1 MTKSHSNHGQE
12 SEQNSA
18 DQTAANGA
26 VAAQEAQSQET
37 PPPAPEP
44 IDETAALKA
53 EADRYRDQA
62 LRAAADLENF
72 RKRMIREKEEAIRFA
87 NSGILEKLLPILD
100 NFELGLDAAR
110 GDTATPGTKGIV
122 DGFSMV
128 HRQLGDFLV
137 SSGLQPID
145 AVGQP
150 FDPKLHEALGH
161 ETDASQ
167 EDGIV
172 LRQMRRGYRLA
183 DRLIRPSSVIVNK
196 LA

>member
-1 MTKSHSNHGQE
+1 MTKSQSNHGQE

-26 VAAQEAQSQET
+26 EAAQEAQSQET

-150 FDPKLHEALGH
+150 FDPKLHEALAH

-167 EDGIV
+167 ADGIV

>member
-1 MTKSHSNHGQE
+1 MKKQNPNHQQE
-12 SEQNSA
+12 NDPKADAQAPNPETPQN
-18 DQTAANGA
+18 AATD
-26 VAAQEAQSQET
+26 AAQ
-37 PPPAPEP
+37 APEQK
-44 IDETAALKA
+44 IDLQA
-53 EADRYRDQA
+53 ELDRYRDQA
-62 LRAAADLENF
+62 LRAAADLENY

-87 NSGILEKLLPILD
+87 NAGILERILPILD
-100 NFELGLDAAR
+100 NFQLGLDAAR
-110 GDTATPGTKGIV
+110 GDAAAKGIV

-145 AVGQP
+145 AEGQP

-161 ETDASQ
+161 ESDPAQ
-167 EDGIV
+167 ADGVV
-172 LRQMRRGYRLA
+172 LRQMRRGYRLG

>member
-1 MTKSHSNHGQE
+1 MTKSQSNHGQE

-110 GDTATPGTKGIV
+110 GDTATLGTKGIV

-150 FDPKLHEALGH
+150 FDPKLHEALAH

>member
-1 MTKSHSNHGQE
+1 MKNQHPENH
-12 SEQNSA
+12 
-18 DQTAANGA
+18 QTPDENNPATPAHAEAA
-26 VAAQEAQSQET
+26 E
-37 PPPAPEP
+37 
-44 IDETAALKA
+44 ETAGPSAAPDLQA
-53 EADRYRDQA
+53 EVEKYRDAA

-87 NSGILEKLLPILD
+87 NAGVLERLLPILD

-110 GDTATPGTKGIV
+110 GDASAKGIV

-145 AVGQP
+145 AAGQP

-161 ETDASQ
+161 ESDAAQ
-167 EDGIV
+167 ADGIV

-196 LA
+196 VS

>member
-150 FDPKLHEALGH
+150 FDPKLHEALAH

>member
-1 MTKSHSNHGQE
+1 MKKSHSEHKQE
-12 SEQNSA
+12 AEQKPA
-18 DQTAANGA
+18 EQHLETEPAAQP
-26 VAAQEAQSQET
+26 AQEA
-37 PPPAPEP
+37 AP
-44 IDETAALKA
+44 DLQA
-53 EADRYRDQA
+53 EVEKYRDAA

-87 NSGILEKLLPILD
+87 NAGLIEKLLPILD

-110 GDTATPGTKGIV
+110 GDAAAKGIV

-161 ETDASQ
+161 ETDAAQ
-167 EDGIV
+167 ADGIV

-196 LA
+196 VA

>member
-12 SEQNSA
+12 SEQNPA

-26 VAAQEAQSQET
+26 ATAQEAQSPET
-37 PPPAPEP
+37 AVPAPEP
-44 IDETAALKA
+44 LDETAVLKA

-87 NSGILEKLLPILD
+87 NAGILEKLLPILD

-110 GDTATPGTKGIV
+110 GDTAAPGTKGIV

-167 EDGIV
+167 ADGIV

>member
-1 MTKSHSNHGQE
+1 VKKQNPNHQQANE
-12 SEQNSA
+12 SQPHHPESQAETPKMSEASA
-18 DQTAANGA
+18 AESA
-26 VAAQEAQSQET
+26 VAD
-37 PPPAPEP
+37 PAPASP
-44 IDETAALKA
+44 DLQA
-53 EADRYRDQA
+53 EVDRYRDQA
-62 LRAAADLENF
+62 LRAAADLENY

-87 NSGILEKLLPILD
+87 NAGILERVLPILD
-100 NFELGLDAAR
+100 NFQLGLDAAR
-110 GDTATPGTKGIV
+110 GDAAAPGKKGIV

-145 AVGQP
+145 AEGQP

-161 ETDASQ
+161 ESDPAQ
-167 EDGIV
+167 ADGVV
-172 LRQMRRGYRLA
+172 LRQMRRGYRLG

>member
-1 MTKSHSNHGQE
+1 MKKNPTPDPTSK
-12 SEQNSA
+12 
-18 DQTAANGA
+18 
-26 VAAQEAQSQET
+26 QEATSQEEIPVENT
-37 PPPAPEP
+37 VPSVDSAPIAP
-44 IDETAALKA
+44 KPNLQA
-53 EADRYRDQA
+53 EVERYRDQA
-62 LRAAADLENF
+62 LRAAADLENY

-87 NSGILEKLLPILD
+87 NAGLLEKLLPILD
-100 NFELGLDAAR
+100 NFELGLTAAS
-110 GDTATPGTKGIV
+110 GDTAAKGIV
-122 DGFSMV
+122 DGFAIV

-161 ETDASQ
+161 ETDAAQ
-167 EDGIV
+167 ADGVV
-172 LRQMRRGYRLA
+172 LRQLRRGYRLA

>member
-1 MTKSHSNHGQE
+1 MKKSHSHHGQE
-12 SEQNSA
+12 SEHNSA

-26 VAAQEAQSQET
+26 AAAQEAQSQET
-37 PPPAPEP
+37 AAPAPEP
-44 IDETAALKA
+44 VDETAALKA

-87 NSGILEKLLPILD
+87 NAGILEKLLPILD
-100 NFELGLDAAR
+100 NFELGLEAAR
-110 GDTATPGTKGIV
+110 GDASAKGIV

-150 FDPKLHEALGH
+150 FDPKFHEALGH
-161 ETDASQ
+161 ETDAAQ

>member
-1 MTKSHSNHGQE
+1 MKKSHSHHGQE

-26 VAAQEAQSQET
+26 AAAQEAQSQET
-37 PPPAPEP
+37 AAPAPEP
-44 IDETAALKA
+44 VDETAELKA

-87 NSGILEKLLPILD
+87 NAGILEKLLPILD
-100 NFELGLDAAR
+100 NFELGLEAAR
-110 GDTATPGTKGIV
+110 GDASAPGTKGIV

-161 ETDASQ
+161 ETDAAQ

>member
-1 MTKSHSNHGQE
+1 VKKQNPDIHQDPDETK
-12 SEQNSA
+12 
-18 DQTAANGA
+18 
-26 VAAQEAQSQET
+26 
-37 PPPAPEP
+37 P
-44 IDETAALKA
+44 ETAATGETTGEEIAQPAPDLQA
-53 EADRYRDQA
+53 EVEKYRDAA

-87 NSGILEKLLPILD
+87 NAGILEKILPILD
-100 NFELGLDAAR
+100 NFELGLEAARNDAA
-110 GDTATPGTKGIV
+110 AKGIV

-145 AVGQP
+145 SVGQP

-161 ETDASQ
+161 ESDASQ
-167 EDGIV
+167 ADGIV
-172 LRQMRRGYRLA
+172 LRQMRRGYRLS

-196 LA
+196 VS

>member
-1 MTKSHSNHGQE
+1 VKK
-12 SEQNSA
+12 QNSHHQQENEPKVDAQTPNPETA
-18 DQTAANGA
+18 DHAANDA
-26 VAAQEAQSQET
+26 VQ
-37 PPPAPEP
+37 PPTEQKV
-44 IDETAALKA
+44 DLQA
-53 EADRYRDQA
+53 EVDRYRDQA
-62 LRAAADLENF
+62 LRAAADLENY

-87 NSGILEKLLPILD
+87 NAGILEKLLPILD
-100 NFELGLDAAR
+100 NFQLGLDAAS
-110 GDTATPGTKGIV
+110 GDASAPGTKGIV

-145 AVGQP
+145 AEGEP

-161 ETDASQ
+161 ESDPAQ
-167 EDGIV
+167 ADGVV
-172 LRQMRRGYRLA
+172 LRQMRRGYRLG